1 MHRCAGRSK
10 IEPTPT
16 GVTAVFITKL
26 YVAAQV
32 ALSNKKGAAMVE
44 YALLAALI
52 AVVAVTALTTIGTNI
67 STKFSS
73 IAGSI

>member
-1 MHRCAGRSK
+1 M
-10 IEPTPT
+10 
-16 GVTAVFITKL
+16 FITKL

-52 AVVAVTALTTIGTNI
+52 AVVVATAATTLGTKL
-67 STKFSS
+67 STTFSN
-73 IAGSI
+73 IAGSV

>member
-10 IEPTPT
+10 IQPTPI
-16 GVTAVFITKL
+16 GVTAVLITKL

-52 AVVAVTALTTIGTNI
+52 AVVAVTALTTIGSNI

>member
-1 MHRCAGRSK
+1 M
-10 IEPTPT
+10 
-16 GVTAVFITKL
+16 FITKL

-52 AVVAVTALTTIGTNI
+52 AVVAVTALTTLGGNL
-67 STKFSS
+67 SAKFNT
-73 IAGSI
+73 IATTI